1 VSVRL
6 LAVMLGRVLMDI
18 ARAVAGPHGG
28 LLVRG
33 GRPPVCASGIE
44 MSLCSRVVG
53 GYRALQ
59 RLISALPCPLGGL
72 RGGRHT
78 VSELGLP
85 LLQLLGAGTG
95 SFAACFRGFVGIGR
109 AVTGSGH
116 GQLRNVV
123 WGLWP

>member
-1 VSVRL
+1 VSLRL
-6 LAVMLGRVLMDI
+6 VAVMLGGVLMDI
-18 ARAVAGPHGG
+18 VVAFAGQHGR

-33 GRPPVCASGIE
+33 GRTPVCPSGIE
-44 MSLCSRVVG
+44 MSLRSRVMG

-59 RLISALPCPLGGL
+59 RLISALPCTLGGL

-78 VSELGLP
+78 VSEIGLP

-109 AVTGSGH
+109 AST
-116 GQLRNVV
+116 
-123 WGLWP
+123 

>member
-1 VSVRL
+1 MSLCLV
-6 LAVMLGRVLMDI
+6 AVMLGGVLMGI

-28 LLVRG
+28 LFVRG
-33 GRPPVCASGIE
+33 GRTPVCPSGVD

-59 RLISALPCPLGGL
+59 RLIGALVRTLGGL

-78 VSELGLP
+78 VSEIGLP

-109 AVTGSGH
+109 AVIWSGH